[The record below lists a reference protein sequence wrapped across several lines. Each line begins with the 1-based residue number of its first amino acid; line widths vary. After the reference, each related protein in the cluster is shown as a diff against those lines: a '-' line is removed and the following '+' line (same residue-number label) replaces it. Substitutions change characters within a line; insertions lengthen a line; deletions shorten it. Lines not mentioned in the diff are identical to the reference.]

1 MRKQLFYTSDEITT
15 NLYTP
20 GKEWMY
26 EDGTEYIGSYHL
38 YSTGEVYT
46 KGNWSSKQSVKLI
59 SYVRRDVLN
68 NVYRTL
74 KTVNIST
81 KSIPSHNPI
90 VLQADI
96 KIGYIVRYF
105 LKKINEEIIIEVS
118 ADTYKQWKQGK
129 FDKKLYLGVQ
139 LNWYITGDIEDNQIG
154 SILNRGVV
162 TQNTRQIK
170 AAQSTI
176 PTINN
181 ILNNPLDLYV
191 DTDFI
196 VPGDINDSAI

>member
-1 MRKQLFYTSDEITT
+1 MRKKLFYTSDEITT

-38 YSTGEVYT
+38 YSTSEVYT
-46 KGNWSSKQSVKLI
+46 KGTWSSKQSIKLI
-59 SYVRRDVLN
+59 PYVRRDVLN

-74 KTVNIST
+74 KTIKIKT
-81 KSIPSHNPI
+81 KSIPSHKPNVI
-90 VLQADI
+90 QSDI
-96 KIGYIVRYF
+96 KNGYIVRYF
-105 LKKINEEIIIEVS
+105 FKKINEEIIIEVS
-118 ADTYKQWKQGK
+118 ADTYKQWKQGM
-129 FDKKLYLGVQ
+129 FDKKLYLGIQ
-139 LNWYITGDIEDNQIG
+139 LNWYITGDIEDNQNG
-154 SILNRGVV
+154 SILNRGVI

-191 DTDFI
+191 DTNFI

>member
-1 MRKQLFYTSDEITT
+1 MRKKLFYTSDEITT

-38 YSTGEVYT
+38 YSTSEVYT
-46 KGNWSSKQSVKLI
+46 KGTWSSKQSIKLI
-59 SYVRRDVLN
+59 PYVRRDVLN

-74 KTVNIST
+74 KTIKIST
-81 KSIPSHNPI
+81 KSVPSHKPNVI
-90 VLQADI
+90 QSDI
-96 KIGYIVRYF
+96 KNGYIVRYF
-105 LKKINEEIIIEVS
+105 LKKINEEIIIEISV
-118 ADTYKQWKQGK
+118 DTYKQWKQGK
-129 FDKKLYLGVQ
+129 IDKKLYLGVQ
-139 LNWYITGDIEDNQIG
+139 LNWYVTGNIDDIYEG
-154 SILNRGVV
+154 PILNRGVI
-162 TQNTRQIK
+162 TQNNRSIK
-170 AAQSTI
+170 SAQSTI

-196 VPGDINDSAI
+196 VPGDINSAI